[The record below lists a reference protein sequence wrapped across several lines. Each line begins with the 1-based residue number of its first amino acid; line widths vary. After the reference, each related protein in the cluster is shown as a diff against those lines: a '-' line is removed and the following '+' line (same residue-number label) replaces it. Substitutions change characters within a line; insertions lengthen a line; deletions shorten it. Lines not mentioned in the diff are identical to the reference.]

1 MYEMV
6 CMVCMGYWLVLPYSD
21 VRGMTHLKIAPAGV
35 VPQHDHHPHPIID
48 HTYNGVNT
56 ATLNVTP
63 THSLQ
68 FGSSLQCILQ
78 HLAYCNPAFG
88 PSLMAKVDLAGGY
101 YRIPLSTTTSLELTV
116 VLPPDG
122 GQEPLIGLPLS
133 LPMGWTAS
141 PPYFCAFTETCTDL
155 CNHHPTPI
163 SIHPFSYA
171 SQQYEPLAIDLPC
184 SPDTV
189 FPFNST
195 PPSTPLQY
203 TDVYID
209 NFMLLVQKPT
219 QLSTMANLLHHLN
232 SIFQDPVK
240 SPRRSIKVAKG
251 NATFSTIKRIM
262 GWDIHSHN
270 LKICLPQHRVH
281 CLRTLLE
288 NFLSK
293 NLTTRKHMQWL
304 LEELR
309 GVTLSLHSS
318 HMLFSVLQH
327 KLHNE
332 ARLMCIT
339 SLEKRALHDWYA
351 IIQDME
357 QHPVPN
363 YNSSATHPTLRWYY
377 RRLG

>member
-101 YRIPLSTTTSLELTV
+101 YRIPLSTTTSLEL
-116 VLPPDG
+116 
-122 GQEPLIGLPLS
+122 
-133 LPMGWTAS
+133 
-141 PPYFCAFTETCTDL
+141 DL